1 MPTAVLTVPAS
12 PEQARTARLV
22 AGAAARR
29 AGVDEDALEDV
40 RLAVAEAVARAV
52 LRSVAADGPIDD
64 AGAGAVPVEGDAP
77 GGSLTVSVAMTDA
90 ADTFE
95 IAVADQVGAPA
106 DVDEDD
112 LALTVMQ
119 SLAPASRIEDNADG
133 GRTIVLTWPVVGTD

>member
-1 MPTAVLTVPAS
+1 MPTAVLTVPAT

-52 LRSVAADGPIDD
+52 LRSVASDD
-64 AGAGAVPVEGDAP
+64 E
-77 GGSLTVSVAMTDA
+77 SELTVTVAMTDA
-90 ADTFE
+90 SDAFE
-95 IAVADQVGAPA
+95 IAVADQVDAPS

-119 SLAPASRIEDNADG
+119 ALAPASRVEDTDQ
-133 GRTIVLTWPVVGTD
+133 GRTIVLTWPVEPVAD

>member
-1 MPTAVLTVPAS
+1 MPTAVLTVPAA

-29 AGVDEDALEDV
+29 AGVDEDSLEDV

-52 LRSVAADGPIDD
+52 LRSVAADA
-64 AGAGAVPVEGDAP
+64 AGQTAQGEDPPAV
-77 GGSLTVSVAMTDA
+77 TVAMTDG

-95 IAVADQVGAPA
+95 IAVADQVGTPSDA
-106 DVDEDD
+106 DEDD

-119 SLAPASRIEDNADG
+119 SLAPASRVEENAEG
-133 GRTIVLTWPVVGTD
+133 GRTIVLTWPVDH

>member
-52 LRSVAADGPIDD
+52 LRSVAADGPIGD
-64 AGAGAVPVEGDAP
+64 AGAVPVEGDSP

-133 GRTIVLTWPVVGTD
+133 GRTIVLTWPVVRTD